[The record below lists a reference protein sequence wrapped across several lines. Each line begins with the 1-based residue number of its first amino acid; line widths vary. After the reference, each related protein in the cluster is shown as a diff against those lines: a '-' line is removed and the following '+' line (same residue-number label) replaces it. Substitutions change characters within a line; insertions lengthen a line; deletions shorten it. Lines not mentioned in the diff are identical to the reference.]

1 MAFTGNRPLSPSIP
15 QQSLSFRLIGNSPGE
30 VMNRRTSYKG
40 KERVVDDTEPP
51 SPSLYTFVPRP
62 PSRSSMSGS
71 TSTPT
76 SPSSK
81 RSSVLSTA
89 SSSSRN
95 SALLEFSPF
104 KFGRKKKLPP
114 PRQNPNLRMN
124 LILPDVLEISA
135 ANSLSTPPAGE
146 DADPMEDEE
155 TRERVR
161 LREEAAQ
168 ALGLSIAGH
177 QNHSDDYSESGHSVA
192 SNGTLRIREED
203 RTTEI
208 LDQADGELPTLN
220 NNHHYQPSPLTSTT
234 SLHPPLSPT
243 STHGRNR
250 SGSMPPAFPYH
261 PSALPPSLQQNSNQA
276 PLPLVTAVPSF
287 PSTPRALASFIQTAS
302 SGTLP
307 KYYPSSSLRIFAMS
321 KQWKSRHLVLTSP
334 TNVPSGSNS
343 LPLTFVSGS
352 STSHVHVSYLH
363 LFKSA
368 SPDEREMERLEITED
383 SVVFI
388 SEEEIGGKKGVVQV
402 AGVDVGFVSDGKKAG
417 SSKKDSAKTK
427 DKEQVKGREQAMWLF
442 HIADPLE
449 KQRWIESIKNK
460 VFGQRTIRAG
470 LGSSLPFSSLN
481 EPRGDMD
488 VMMSMRAQAVIS
500 PTTNTTSPTRSTFS
514 SQDSTGNGYPISP
527 ASPTTPTVGSHS
539 VSGHDAASVSST
551 RSSKRARPS
560 SSHGKSPSV
569 AGIGSGAVLS
579 LKGLFGSKTAV
590 GHTSGRQRSSSR
602 ASGVDEWDDPPNPR
616 GARVERTES
625 VVSVGSSKSSVI
637 PKGNNLISILRA
649 TSPPNEGST
658 VGFISSGSGMGVHA
672 PAVDFSAL
680 GIHSSPAQTP
690 QSQLDRKILQRPL
703 AHDDHDGSMT
713 ARPLLFGNDTAAPF
727 DTAAGGTREDRR
739 TPRTLS
745 VSETFS
751 LQPPPRK
758 RWTSTSDVHTPPVLN
773 TPSSHQL
780 QLQESPFIKDRR
792 NLDDFD
798 VLGGAPSISR
808 LNTSGSGSLTPEPP
822 TNSSPATKR
831 TSGQSAFSF
840 SFGTPPGSGNL
851 DVEYRPRSLSSRSAR
866 SARSGQ
872 SVRSGDTAEEEL
884 EELDVPVS
892 GFDGHSSSSRT
903 RRASGGSGF
912 GSSPDVDKRSSMSS
926 GKRNSVGVSQG
937 KRWSRQLPKRLTPPS
952 GPPPAAPS
960 TPPSSPAH
968 SVIKG
973 TNQSPVKSL
982 PKILPTHP
990 YSGAATEQRAS
1001 MMTTRSTRSTSSRP
1015 SSSHS
1020 SVVSNLPSFSKRA
1033 SASSAMSVLSTT
1045 SLQAS
1050 GTTTPVSSG
1059 THAVGNGI
1067 TGHTRPTSSHRSSLA
1082 PPPRPA
1088 PTFAL
1093 PPAPGEASVPPM
1105 LTPPMSAP
1113 VSSTNNK
1120 SSFRDSITSRA
1131 FRLSLMAPK
1140 PPPSGVLPP
1149 RPDELEHPKSPT
1161 SSIASRN
1168 THRRSQSG
1176 NNSPLSG
1183 GPGSLYSIP
1192 GSPVPP
1198 SAMDAVHVTRG
1209 PLPPTPVSGVP
1220 ASTPSRGVSIKQRL
1234 RILSAPSPSSAPPA
1248 SPRSSTRPT
1257 TIMAPLTGASPP
1269 GTPTFAH
1276 GLTHYFE
1283 NSGSFHAVAT
1293 PTTPSLPA
1301 PKIHHVEDEPDVEPE
1316 LTSLS
1321 PPPRRGSKRISLP
1334 EVEAPPAIPEDEP
1347 SPLQRMP
1354 IEDNRPNDTNKPFSL
1369 SRPASVIS
1377 FGVVN
1382 V

>member
-1 MAFTGNRPLSPSIP
+1 
-15 QQSLSFRLIGNSPGE
+15 
-30 VMNRRTSYKG
+30 
-40 KERVVDDTEPP
+40 
-51 SPSLYTFVPRP
+51 
-62 PSRSSMSGS
+62 MSGS

-124 LILPDVLEISA
+124 LILPDVLEI
-135 ANSLSTPPAGE
+135 N
-146 DADPMEDEE
+146 ADPMEDEE

-177 QNHSDDYSESGHSVA
+177 HNHSDDYSESGHSVA
-192 SNGTLRIREED
+192 SNGTLREED

-208 LDQADGELPTLN
+208 LDQADGDIPTLN
-220 NNHHYQPSPLTSTT
+220 DTHHYQPSPLTSTT

-261 PSALPPSLQQNSNQA
+261 PSALPPSLQPNSNQA

-287 PSTPRALASFIQTAS
+287 PSTPRALASFVQTAS
-302 SGTLP
+302 PGPLP

-321 KQWKSRHLVLTSP
+321 KQWKGRHLVLTSP
-334 TNVPSGSNS
+334 TNVPSG
-343 LPLTFVSGS
+343 
-352 STSHVHVSYLH
+352 TSHIHVSYLH

-402 AGVDVGFVSDGKKAG
+402 AGVDVGF
-417 SSKKDSAKTK
+417 TK

-442 HIADPLE
+442 HISDPLE

-460 VFGQRTIRAG
+460 VFAQRTIRAG
-470 LGSSLPFSSLN
+470 LGSSLPFSILN

-488 VMMSMRAQAVIS
+488 VMMSMRAQAIIS

-527 ASPTTPTVGSHS
+527 AS
-539 VSGHDAASVSST
+539 
-551 RSSKRARPS
+551 SKRARPA
-560 SSHGKSPSV
+560 SSHGKSPSA

-579 LKGLFGSKTAV
+579 LKGLFGGKTSV

-602 ASGVDEWDDPPNPR
+602 ATW
-616 GARVERTES
+616 VERTES

-649 TSPPNEGST
+649 SSPPNEGST
-658 VGFISSGSGMGVHA
+658 
-672 PAVDFSAL
+672 
-680 GIHSSPAQTP
+680 TP
-690 QSQLDRKILQRPL
+690 QNQLDRKILQRPL

-745 VSETFS
+745 VGETFS

-822 TNSSPATKR
+822 PNSSPATKR

-872 SVRSGDTAEEEL
+872 S
-884 EELDVPVS
+884 
-892 GFDGHSSSSRT
+892 
-903 RRASGGSGF
+903 
-912 GSSPDVDKRSSMSS
+912 RSSISS
-926 GKRNSVGVSQG
+926 GKRNSLGVSQG

-952 GPPPAAPS
+952 GPPPA
-960 TPPSSPAH
+960 
-968 SVIKG
+968 
-973 TNQSPVKSL
+973 
-982 PKILPTHP
+982 ILPTHP

-1001 MMTTRSTRSTSSRP
+1001 IMTTRSTRSTSSRP

-1050 GTTTPVSSG
+1050 GTTSPVSSG
-1059 THAVGNGI
+1059 THAAGNGI
-1067 TGHTRPTSSHRSSLA
+1067 TSLTRPSSSHRSSLA

-1088 PTFAL
+1088 PTFSL
-1093 PPAPGEASVPPM
+1093 PPAPGEAVSPL

-1176 NNSPLSG
+1176 NNSPLNS

-1209 PLPPTPVSGVP
+1209 PLPPTPVSSVP

-1234 RILSAPSPSSAPPA
+1234 RILSAPSPSSAPPT
-1248 SPRSSTRPT
+1248 STRSSTRPT

-1269 GTPTFAH
+1269 GTPTFVH

-1334 EVEAPPAIPEDEP
+1334 EVEAPPTIPEDEA
-1347 SPLQRMP
+1347 SPIQRMP
-1354 IEDNRPNDTNKPFSL
+1354 IEDSHPNDTNKPFSL

-1377 FGVVN
+1377 FRVVN
-1382 V
+1382 M

>member
-1 MAFTGNRPLSPSIP
+1 
-15 QQSLSFRLIGNSPGE
+15 
-30 VMNRRTSYKG
+30 
-40 KERVVDDTEPP
+40 
-51 SPSLYTFVPRP
+51 
-62 PSRSSMSGS
+62 MSGS

-146 DADPMEDEE
+146 DTDPMEDEE

-192 SNGTLRIREED
+192 SNGTLREED

-208 LDQADGELPTLN
+208 LNQADGELPTLN

-261 PSALPPSLQQNSNQA
+261 PSALPPSLPQNLNQA

-302 SGTLP
+302 PGTLP

-334 TNVPSGSNS
+334 TNVPSG
-343 LPLTFVSGS
+343 
-352 STSHVHVSYLH
+352 TSHVHVSYLH

-402 AGVDVGFVSDGKKAG
+402 AGVDVGF
-417 SSKKDSAKTK
+417 TK

-470 LGSSLPFSSLN
+470 LGSPLPFSSLN

-488 VMMSMRAQAVIS
+488 VMMSMRAQAIIS

-527 ASPTTPTVGSHS
+527 AS
-539 VSGHDAASVSST
+539 
-551 RSSKRARPS
+551 SKRTRPS
-560 SSHGKSPSV
+560 SSHGKSPSA

-602 ASGVDEWDDPPNPR
+602 AT
-616 GARVERTES
+616 RVERTES

-658 VGFISSGSGMGVHA
+658 
-672 PAVDFSAL
+672 
-680 GIHSSPAQTP
+680 TP

-745 VSETFS
+745 VGETFS

-758 RWTSTSDVHTPPVLN
+758 RWTSTSDVHMPPVLN

-872 SVRSGDTAEEEL
+872 S
-884 EELDVPVS
+884 
-892 GFDGHSSSSRT
+892 
-903 RRASGGSGF
+903 
-912 GSSPDVDKRSSMSS
+912 RSSMSS

-968 SVIKG
+968 K
-973 TNQSPVKSL
+973 
-982 PKILPTHP
+982 
-990 YSGAATEQRAS
+990 QRAS
-1001 MMTTRSTRSTSSRP
+1001 IMTTRSTRSTSSRP

-1059 THAVGNGI
+1059 THAAGNGI

-1248 SPRSSTRPT
+1248 SPRSTTRPT

-1347 SPLQRMP
+1347 GPIQRMP
-1354 IEDNRPNDTNKPFSL
+1354 IEDSHPHDTNKPFSL

-1377 FGVVN
+1377 FGVVS

>member
-1 MAFTGNRPLSPSIP
+1 
-15 QQSLSFRLIGNSPGE
+15 
-30 VMNRRTSYKG
+30 
-40 KERVVDDTEPP
+40 
-51 SPSLYTFVPRP
+51 
-62 PSRSSMSGS
+62 MSGS

-81 RSSVLSTA
+81 RSSVSTA

-146 DADPMEDEE
+146 DTDPMEDEE

-177 QNHSDDYSESGHSVA
+177 QNHGDDYSESGHSVA
-192 SNGTLRIREED
+192 SNGTLREED
-203 RTTEI
+203 RMTEI

-220 NNHHYQPSPLTSTT
+220 NTHHYQPSPLTSTA

-261 PSALPPSLQQNSNQA
+261 TSALPPSLQQNLHQA

-334 TNVPSGSNS
+334 TNVPSG
-343 LPLTFVSGS
+343 
-352 STSHVHVSYLH
+352 TSHVHVSYLH

-402 AGVDVGFVSDGKKAG
+402 AGVDVGF
-417 SSKKDSAKTK
+417 TK

-470 LGSSLPFSSLN
+470 LGPSLPFSSLN

-488 VMMSMRAQAVIS
+488 VMMSMRAQAIIS
-500 PTTNTTSPTRSTFS
+500 PTPHTTSPTRSTFS

-527 ASPTTPTVGSHS
+527 ASPTTPTAGSHS

-560 SSHGKSPSV
+560 SSHGKSPSA

-579 LKGLFGSKTAV
+579 LKGLFGSKTSV

-602 ASGVDEWDDPPNPR
+602 ATS
-616 GARVERTES
+616 
-625 VVSVGSSKSSVI
+625 
-637 PKGNNLISILRA
+637 
-649 TSPPNEGST
+649 SPPNEGST

-672 PAVDFSAL
+672 PAVDFSAI
-680 GIHSSPAQTP
+680 GTPSSPAQTP

-713 ARPLLFGNDTAAPF
+713 ARPLLFNSDTAAPF
-727 DTAAGGTREDRR
+727 DTTVGGTREDRR

-745 VSETFS
+745 VGETFS

-758 RWTSTSDVHTPPVLN
+758 RWTSTSDVHTPLVLN

-822 TNSSPATKR
+822 PNSSLATKR

-872 SVRSGDTAEEEL
+872 S
-884 EELDVPVS
+884 
-892 GFDGHSSSSRT
+892 
-903 RRASGGSGF
+903 
-912 GSSPDVDKRSSMSS
+912 RSSMSS

-968 SVIKG
+968 K
-973 TNQSPVKSL
+973 
-982 PKILPTHP
+982 
-990 YSGAATEQRAS
+990 QRAS
-1001 MMTTRSTRSTSSRP
+1001 IMTTRSTRSTSSRP

-1033 SASSAMSVLSTT
+1033 SASSAMSALSTT

-1059 THAVGNGI
+1059 THAAGNGI
-1067 TGHTRPTSSHRSSLA
+1067 TGHIRPTSSHRSSLA

-1093 PPAPGEASVPPM
+1093 PEAPVSPM

-1183 GPGSLYSIP
+1183 GASSLYSIP

-1209 PLPPTPVSGVP
+1209 PLPPTPVSGPP

-1248 SPRSSTRPT
+1248 SPRSTTRPT

-1334 EVEAPPAIPEDEP
+1334 DVEAPPAIPEDEP
-1347 SPLQRMP
+1347 GPIQRIP
-1354 IEDNRPNDTNKPFSL
+1354 FEDSHPNDTNKPFSL

-1377 FGVVN
+1377 FGVVS